1 MNRGETQLGMTLADI
16 FRNRYVVPLYQR
28 NFAWRTDEIQ
38 QLLQDV
44 WDAFQK
50 PNRPDY

>member
-1 MNRGETQLGMTLADI
+1 MNNLGKTLSEI
-16 FRNRYVVPLYQR
+16 FSDKYIIPLYQR

-44 WDAFQK
+44 YEAMLKSPSGILIF
-50 PNRPDY
+50 